1 MLCDVHI
8 VHIVNIVHIYAS
20 CIALLKM
27 KQLVR
32 YSCVC
37 CVQYAYST
45 YVHIL
50 CILCAVAFCIIRL
63 KMKQLVRLQLSA
75 AASQEMGEGNAALPT
90 S

>member
-1 MLCDVHI
+1 
-8 VHIVNIVHIYAS
+8 
-20 CIALLKM
+20 M

-32 YSCVC
+32 LHLCVLGAIHIC
-37 CVQYAYST
+37 L
-45 YVHIL
+45 VHIL
-50 CILCAVAFCIIRL
+50 CILRAIAICIIKL